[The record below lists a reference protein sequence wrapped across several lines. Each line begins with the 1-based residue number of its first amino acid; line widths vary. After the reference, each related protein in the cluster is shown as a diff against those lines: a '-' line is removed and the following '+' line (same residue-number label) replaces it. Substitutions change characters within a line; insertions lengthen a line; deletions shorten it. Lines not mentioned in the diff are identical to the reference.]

1 MLRIKVKDRA
11 VRALIGHLAFT
22 GNRATAGLRRA
33 VLRQTMKVQAAAQK
47 LTPADG
53 DVSLR
58 RSAQSDVTML
68 GDSKLLATVTFG
80 GLAEAYAEVQH
91 ENENFAHTEAAWS
104 AKHGKP
110 FPDRRLTSRKY
121 TDEVTGSSRGGVLTI
136 RVRKFKEPKR
146 RRRKHRITGYTG
158 GQAHFL
164 HGADNSA
171 WDTGGRAEAD
181 MNKVI
186 QAALEAEYQ
195 KAVSRGGID

>member
-80 GLAEAYAEVQH
+80 GLAEALDEDAAETAGTAGCTAGCNVLNCLH
-91 ENENFAHTEAAWS
+91 EALLMRIAF
-104 AKHGKP
+104 
-110 FPDRRLTSRKY
+110 LTGTPLDIAR
-121 TDEVTGSSRGGVLTI
+121 GSGTSCTLRPGCSSI
-136 RVRKFKEPKR
+136 SEPR
-146 RRRKHRITGYTG
+146 
-158 GQAHFL
+158 
-164 HGADNSA
+164 
-171 WDTGGRAEAD
+171 
-181 MNKVI
+181 
-186 QAALEAEYQ
+186 
-195 KAVSRGGID
+195 

>member
-1 MLRIKVKDRA
+1 MLRIKVKDKS

-68 GDSKLLATVTFG
+68 GDSKILATVTFG

-91 ENENFAHTEAAWS
+91 ENEDFAHTEAAWS
-104 AKHGKP
+104 AKHGRP
-110 FPDRRLTSRKY
+110 FPDRVMTERLYRGQFVTRKGETTY
-121 TDEVTGSSRGGVLTI
+121 RRFKGGEL
-136 RVRKFKEPKR
+136 RN

-181 MNKVI
+181 MNKVV